1 MLAPMPE
8 SFLQWSELFSYLV
21 TIIGLPLEKMDKQRR
36 RLWRSWEDYMR
47 EWCKRKD
54 FREALPELLVG
65 EDPDFARHILQL
77 AALKQDAGP
86 PELSSG
92 NTAPGR

>member
-1 MLAPMPE
+1 MEQEERKYAIFGILVA
-8 SFLQWSELFSYLV
+8 LFEHAYILV
-21 TIIGLPLEKMDKQRR
+21 YEEKMDKQRR

-54 FREALPELLVG
+54 FCEALPELLVG

-77 AALKQDAGP
+77 AGTDGFSRPSESSALV
-86 PELSSG
+86 
-92 NTAPGR
+92 NTADH